1 MPTSF
6 DSLPFELVDAVLT
19 EATQLH
25 LKEIATYTYGLSQ
38 APEPLQNVPQMLR
51 VVRGGL
57 PPDALRWHATT
68 SLRQVNR
75 TWHDWALL
83 YAIKTTWM
91 ENLTALQ
98 SKPSGIAVYRDPYC
112 SLRRAARLFRDY
124 PHVATC
130 IRRLWLDG
138 FYGAE
143 TNKIIFDMLP
153 KCTQLQSVTLPWTV
167 LRHGDVG
174 DWVRL
179 LRQGQPGGGL
189 KSLELLAVDLKKAQT
204 ALAVNKVNKNPL
216 ESPRVDFSGLKRLK
230 IFGSTNLNPITDDDL
245 KAMARTAAHLE
256 EFHVT
261 GTSSVTL
268 NGVMSIV
275 DAAKET
281 LQTLEYSP
289 LSSDGFDHPDSFTS
303 SDDTHLCQSLLECPK
318 LKNLLISLP
327 SICPDL
333 FNNASVHWTGDV
345 DIRAGGF
352 CGQDGAPMQV
362 SHGEEQIC
370 KILDRARKLMEVREK
385 EGVRLEVCIYI
396 SKLPRVYNSWLRS
409 YHGVTD
415 GEDDDTDD
423 KIFIGR
429 PLDLRTAPSL
439 RSWKFRVGGAPV
451 RAHMA
456 VGEVSEL

>member
-1 MPTSF
+1 
-6 DSLPFELVDAVLT
+6 
-19 EATQLH
+19 
-25 LKEIATYTYGLSQ
+25 
-38 APEPLQNVPQMLR
+38 
-51 VVRGGL
+51 
-57 PPDALRWHATT
+57 
-68 SLRQVNR
+68 
-75 TWHDWALL
+75 
-83 YAIKTTWM
+83 M